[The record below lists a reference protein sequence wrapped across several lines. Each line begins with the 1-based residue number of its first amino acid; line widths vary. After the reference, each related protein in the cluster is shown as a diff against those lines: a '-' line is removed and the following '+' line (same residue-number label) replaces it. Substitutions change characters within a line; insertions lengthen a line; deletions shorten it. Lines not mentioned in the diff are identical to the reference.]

1 MTDVVSP
8 KKRSEMM
15 SGIQGKDTRP
25 EVLIRKSLHRKGFR
39 YKIHDKTLPG
49 KPDLVFPKYG
59 AVIQINGCFWHAHDC
74 HLFKWPS
81 TRPDFWKNKIL
92 GNKTRDKRTLKE
104 LEILGWRVL
113 IVWECA
119 IKGKHKRP
127 IDEITRQIS
136 AWLYSDESFKD
147 ICFKIDET
155 NKSIEHC
162 VCLP

>member
-15 SGIQGKDTRP
+15 SGIQGKDTQP
-25 EVLIRKSLHRKGFR
+25 EILIRKALHKKGFR
-39 YKIHDKTLPG
+39 YKVHDKTLPG

-92 GNKTRDKRTLKE
+92 GNKARDELTLKE

-119 IKGKHKRP
+119 VKGKYKRSTKD
-127 IDEITRQIS
+127 ILYQIS
-136 AWLYSDESFKD
+136 TWLYSDESFKD
-147 ICFKIDET
+147 ISYKNC
-155 NKSIEHC
+155 
-162 VCLP
+162 